1 MFRFIVK
8 FLKIFIIVCIIGVSL
23 RIIDIVF
30 YKEKTTDIANNN
42 EIQYEEKTEVAS
54 NEIDNELQK
63 EITTEKTKKESNE
76 EQNKKVVL
84 LQEKGCR
91 VSLDDFGSGYSSLN
105 TLARLHINELKLD
118 RGFLMNM
125 SLEDQE
131 RGTLIIKKVIQMA
144 KDLDIS
150 VVAEGVETP
159 EDQELLR
166 ALQCDIGQGYLYSK
180 PVEAEE
186 FDEKFMIVK
195 ASEKEEN

>member
-1 MFRFIVK
+1 MIEK
-8 FLKIFIIVCIIGVSL
+8 FYPSL
-23 RIIDIVF
+23 YRNSTYQIDF
-30 YKEKTTDIANNN
+30 
-42 EIQYEEKTEVAS
+42 QH
-54 NEIDNELQK
+54 
-63 EITTEKTKKESNE
+63 
-76 EQNKKVVL
+76 
-84 LQEKGCR
+84 LQEKGFR